1 MYVPSML
8 GLSRVFLH
16 LGLPAQSIDAA
27 RTATS
32 LGQSNPSAWYTLAN
46 ILKETGNTRD
56 AENAYRH
63 SLEIQSNE
71 PSVWNDLGT
80 LLVHERRNHEAEQ
93 CFRKAI
99 AIQPD
104 FSKAWSNL
112 GQLLKNEGDKAG
124 ALKALEQAL
133 KTHADPGDA
142 YSLAF
147 SLESLGDR
155 RHANEAYRLGLE
167 MTPEEADV
175 LLKVPLVMGDK
186 PTSKDTAVQK
196 PAGLAAKS
204 APLPKS
210 AKAHQSASK

>member
-1 MYVPSML
+1 
-8 GLSRVFLH
+8 
-16 LGLPAQSIDAA
+16 
-27 RTATS
+27 
-32 LGQSNPSAWYTLAN
+32 
-46 ILKETGNTRD
+46 
-56 AENAYRH
+56 
-63 SLEIQSNE
+63 
-71 PSVWNDLGT
+71 
-80 LLVHERRNHEAEQ
+80 VHERRSHDAEQ

-112 GQLLKNEGDKAG
+112 GQLLKSEGDKAG

-147 SLESLGDR
+147 SLETLGDR

-175 LLKVPLVMGDK
+175 LLNVPLVLGDK
-186 PTSKDTAVQK
+186 AGAKDTPVPK
-196 PAGLAAKS
+196 PVTAAKS
-204 APLPKS
+204 TKSPQAPTPPKS
-210 AKAHQSASK
+210 FTAQKPRAAH